1 MISNIEIFG
10 RSIPTYSLCAVLGG
24 VFLVLYFFIQTKFPR
39 KGFVKVECQDM
50 LFMLVY
56 AGVAAFIGAKLMFIV
71 TSVNFNWYEDKT
83 VSDNLKIWLIL
94 IITGGIVFYGGLI
107 GAAIGAFI
115 YAKKF
120 SVPYSEIFDLAL
132 TGVPL
137 FHAFGRIGCF
147 LAGCCYGM
155 EYHGTFAVVY
165 PEGNTGGA
173 PSGVELLPIQL
184 IEAAANLAIWVFL
197 AAVYRKTKRRW
208 FPSGLYLVSYGVIR
222 FILEFFRGDMIRGH
236 LFMLSSSQVISIF
249 AVGAGVL
256 LIVRP
261 NWLERFGSSNDEK
274 YILWTQE
281 QKKRVSE
288 YKAYK
293 AAKKAGRRA

>member
-1 MISNIEIFG
+1 MISSIEIFG

-24 VFLVLYFFIQTKFPR
+24 VFLALYFFLQTGSPR

-71 TSVNFNWYEDKT
+71 TSVDFTWYDDKT
-83 VSDNLKIWLIL
+83 LSDNLMIWLIL
-94 IITGGIVFYGGLI
+94 IITGGIVFYGGLM
-107 GAAIGAFI
+107 GAVLGAFI

-120 SVPYSEIFDLAL
+120 SVPYSEIFDLGL

-155 EYHGTFAVVY
+155 EYHGAFAVVY
-165 PEGNTGGA
+165 PEGNMGGA

-208 FPSGLYLVSYGVIR
+208 FSSGLYLVSYGVVR

-236 LFMLSSSQVISIF
+236 LFMLSSSQIVSIF
-249 AVGAGVL
+249 AVGAGIL
-256 LIVRP
+256 LIVKP
-261 NWLERFGSSNDEK
+261 NWLERFGSRNDEK
-274 YILWTQE
+274 YILCIEE